1 MKLFYLI
8 LLSSLTLTSI
18 AQRPPG
24 AGTGQR
30 PGGNT
35 EIGNSKISGT
45 IIDSVSN
52 SGVEFAA
59 VGLWMNGKA
68 VDGTLTDEKGSFKF
82 EGLKSGTYKLV
93 LSFVGYKAKNVDGI
107 VLKSN
112 DQSLNLG
119 KINLSGDNVL
129 LKEVTVTGQ
138 AALVED
144 KIDRLV
150 YNADKDIT
158 NTGGT
163 AEDVLRKV
171 PMLSVDLDGNVEMRG
186 SSNIRV
192 LINNKP
198 SSIFASSVGEALQQI
213 PSDQIKSVEVITS
226 PGAKYD
232 GEGTAGIVNI
242 ILKKNTFAGVT
253 GNVSG
258 GVGVLGSSINGSLN
272 LRDQKWGLT
281 LNGSGRYSYNF
292 LVRSENMRESFIN
305 EVPTFLNQT
314 SSNKGVWGRG
324 RYSLAFDYDFD
335 KKTSLTV
342 SLANGNRVNG
352 NDGDLITNLLDA
364 NGQNIFSNTRIIDQV
379 SNGNSYDLDVTFFKK
394 YENPL
399 KELSVAAQVS
409 RSNRVNN
416 FTATENGFQSDSSLN
431 KGIDQE
437 ITLQLDYV
445 HPIGEKS
452 KWEMGAKGI
461 LRTATSD
468 GDFYLFNREL
478 NQYLLNDRRSNF
490 LDYDQD
496 VISAYNSVTLNL
508 PKKWGL
514 QMGIRY
520 EQTLIRADFKDVPNA
535 DIPDYDNFLPSAT
548 LSKRFEKGSSI
559 KLSYAQRIQRPS
571 IRFLNP
577 FVDFSNQNDISFG
590 QPTLDPELV
599 DQIEFGY
606 STFFGRNSINFSLYN
621 RFTDNSIE
629 RIRTV
634 TRVEG
639 IDITETTFG
648 NIGLNQSVG
657 SNLSF
662 NVMPTKD
669 FRIGGGVNA
678 AYVYLDTRT
687 ISNDG
692 MNYSFNL
699 NTSYSFPKDWT
710 AAFFGFASL
719 PSVELQG
726 TRGGFY
732 FHTFSVKKE
741 INDKKG
747 SFGLGIENPFTK
759 TINIK
764 NQLQDLSNP
773 ANYFIQNDIR
783 RIYRRSVR
791 LDFSYKFGK
800 MDASKQR
807 LFNRKK
813 GVENNDQI
821 RGDDGNMM

>member
-1 MKLFYLI
+1 MRIIYFFI
-8 LLSSLTLTSI
+8 LVALSFNVV
-18 AQRPPG
+18 
-24 AGTGQR
+24 GQR
-30 PGGNT
+30 PAGAAGGGNT
-35 EIGNSKISGT
+35 EVGNSKISGV
-45 IIDSVSN
+45 IIDSVST
-52 SGVEFAA
+52 SVVEFAA
-59 VGLWMNGKA
+59 VGLWSNGKA
-68 VDGTLTDEKGSFKF
+68 VDGTLTDDKGSFKF

-93 LSFVGYKAKNVDGI
+93 LSFVGYKAKNVEGI

-119 KINLSGDNVL
+119 KINLAGDNISL
-129 LKEVTVTGQ
+129 DEVTVTGQ
-138 AALVED
+138 ASLVED

-163 AEDVLRKV
+163 AEEVLRKV

-198 SSIFASSVGEALQQI
+198 SSIFASSIGDALKQI
-213 PSDQIKSVEVITS
+213 PADQIKSVEVITS

-242 ILKKNTFAGVT
+242 LLKKNTFAGVT

-258 GVGVLGSSINGSLN
+258 GVGLLGSSINGSLN
-272 LRDQKWGLT
+272 LRDVKWGLT

-292 LVRSENMRESFIN
+292 LVESENLRESYIDQ
-305 EVPTFLNQT
+305 VPTYLTQT

-335 KKTSLTV
+335 KKTSLTI

-352 NDGDLITNLLDA
+352 GNGDLITTLLDA
-364 NGQNIFSNTRIIDQV
+364 NRATIYSNTRLIDQV
-379 SNGNSYDLDVTFFKK
+379 SNGNSYDLDATFFKK

-399 KELSVAAQVS
+399 KELSVAAQLS
-409 RSNRVNN
+409 RSSRVNN
-416 FTATENGFQSDSSLN
+416 YTAIQNNFPSDSSLN
-431 KGIDQE
+431 EGIDQE

-461 LRTATSD
+461 LRKATSE
-468 GDFYLFNREL
+468 GDFYLYNTETGKYAL
-478 NQYLLNDRRSNF
+478 SDLRSNF

-496 VISAYNSVTLNL
+496 VIAAYNSFTLSL

-514 QMGIRY
+514 QIGLRY
-520 EQTLIRADFKDVPNA
+520 EQTIIRADFKDVPNA
-535 DIPDYDNFLPSAT
+535 DIPNYDNFLPSAT

-559 KLSYAQRIQRPS
+559 KLSYNQRIQRPS
-571 IRFLNP
+571 IRYLNP
-577 FVDFSNQNDISFG
+577 FIDYSNQNDISYG
-590 QPTLDPELV
+590 APTLRPELV
-599 DQIEFGY
+599 DQIELGY

-621 RFTDNSIE
+621 RYTDNSIE
-629 RIRTV
+629 RIRNV
-634 TRVEG
+634 VRVNG
-639 IDITETTFG
+639 IDITETTYG
-648 NIGLNQSVG
+648 NIGINQRVG

-662 NVMPTKD
+662 NLMPTQK

-678 AYVYLDTRT
+678 SYVYMDTRT

-710 AAFFGFASL
+710 AALFGFASL

-732 FHTFSVKKE
+732 FHSFSVKKE

-747 SFGLGIENPFTK
+747 SFGLGIENPFAK
-759 TINIK
+759 SINIK
-764 NQLQDLSNP
+764 SQFEDLSNP
-773 ANYFIQNDIR
+773 ASYFIQSDIR
-783 RIYRRSVR
+783 RIYRRSIR

-800 MDASKQR
+800 MDATKQR
-807 LFNRKK
+807 LFSRKK
-813 GVENNDQI
+813 GVDNNDQLS
-821 RGDDGNMM
+821 GDDGNMM